1 MKDREERQ
9 SCCFSA
15 RVKQGLRWL
24 DAQIANH
31 SSRGLMLRMPMPPSA
46 GSFIEIRRGDKVM
59 IGQVRWSRDGQC
71 GVQLRDRIT
80 MATLRDIPGH
90 MTATRRTT
98 PTGEYVERR
107 ATVRPIAPSH
117 GISNAQILG
126 RKIERVGLGVMVV
139 LGAAMLAGTVFD
151 SLKTPLERAGYA
163 MSGQKARGPGS
174 PL

>member
-80 MATLRDIPGH
+80 TATLRDIPGH

-107 ATVRPIAPSH
+107 ATVRTDCPIAWH
-117 GISNAQILG
+117 FQRADLWGARSNASDWASWSSWAL
-126 RKIERVGLGVMVV
+126 RCLPERSS
-139 LGAAMLAGTVFD
+139 TH
-151 SLKTPLERAGYA
+151 
-163 MSGQKARGPGS
+163 
-174 PL
+174 